1 MSEDHEWVDLDEVA
15 DIVHLATLI
24 GETANG
30 NQPDDQHDWTPL
42 KANAFLD
49 LPEPAGIELLG
60 PLVLR
65 GGRTLIGGD
74 TGHGKTTLSF
84 AMVAAILNGDKLLG
98 HTGARL
104 GPALII
110 DLEQGVRSIKRGI
123 EAAGLTDTDTYILN
137 LPDGLALDRNP
148 DELTRLE
155 HVIADLNPVVIV
167 LDPYYK
173 AHRGDANEERAVTDL
188 MRNLDRLRTDYLFGL
203 LLPAHVRKEQQSN
216 GARRLSLADI
226 AGSGAISRGAEIV
239 LALERLSHGHA
250 RLRYLKDREGEL
262 PVGDAI
268 ELTYGDDGFQLVDK
282 PTAETTEQRILTV
295 NDSEWMTAKEWATH
309 LSIRLSDVRGV
320 LERLAA
326 SGQIVFKKGPEGR
339 AANAKCYATSTD
351 PEIWDQPGSPGSI
364 PYRSADPALSRD
376 KRRGDHPPPIPNRPD
391 QSEPNDDDI
400 PF

>member
-1 MSEDHEWVDLDEVA
+1 MTDQDWVTLDAEHVEEVLLAAKNGASPDTPREWE
-15 DIVHLATLI
+15 
-24 GETANG
+24 
-30 NQPDDQHDWTPL
+30 PL

-49 LPEPAGIELLG
+49 LPEPAGVELLG

-74 TGHGKTTLSF
+74 SGHGKTTLSF
-84 AMVAAILNGDKLLG
+84 AMTAAILQGEPLLG
-98 HTGARL
+98 YTGAGL

-123 EAAGLTDTDTYILN
+123 RAAGLDDTDTYILN
-137 LPDGLALDRNP
+137 LPDGIALDQNAY
-148 DELTRLE
+148 EVAQLE
-155 HVIADLNPVVIV
+155 HAIADLQPVVIV

-173 AHRGDANEERAVTDL
+173 AHRGDSNEERAVTDL

-203 LLPAHVRKEQQSN
+203 ILPAHVRKEQQAG
-216 GARRLSLADI
+216 GARRLTLADI

-268 ELTYGDDGFQLVDK
+268 ELTYDDDGFQIVDK
-282 PTAETTEQRILTV
+282 PNTETTEQRILQV
-295 NDSEWMTAKEWATH
+295 RDSEWMTVKEWAVH
-309 LSIRLSDVRGV
+309 LGLRQNDVRGV

-326 SGQIVFKKGPEGR
+326 SAQIVFQQGPPGR
-339 AANAKCYATSTD
+339 HASAKCFATTGD
-351 PEIWDQPGSPGSI
+351 PEIWDHPGSPGSPGQKYVGDPGDPTPLRSRGI
-364 PYRSADPALSRD
+364 PDHIHAPHTTDPGSRD
-376 KRRGDHPPPIPNRPD
+376 
-391 QSEPNDDDI
+391 DI
-400 PF
+400 ELP